1 VEPQI
6 STVLK
11 IQRLRTR
18 GETIMKTDK
27 INMVI
32 NLSILALLIYLAVA
46 VKSLQK
52 EVFWDKSIM
61 KPAIGE
67 YHGFAEGKIEMK
79 YNVQELLNN
88 VLKEAI
94 NNQQGEQ

>member
-1 VEPQI
+1 M
-6 STVLK
+6 TN
-11 IQRLRTR
+11 
-18 GETIMKTDK
+18 K
-27 INMVI
+27 INLVI
-32 NLSILALLIYLAVA
+32 NLSILALLIYLAIA

-67 YHGFAEGKIEMK
+67 YHGFAEGKVEMQ
-79 YNVQELLNN
+79 YNIQTLLNN

-94 NNQQGEQ
+94 TEQEND

>member
-1 VEPQI
+1 MEPQV
-6 STVLK
+6 SAVLK

-27 INMVI
+27 INMII
-32 NLSILALLIYLAVA
+32 NFSILALLIYLAVA

-61 KPAIGE
+61 KPMVMQNNE
-67 YHGFAEGKIEMK
+67 LR

-88 VLKEAI
+88 VLREAI
-94 NNQQGEQ
+94 NNQTGEQ